1 MGAGVAHD
9 QGVECVGVG
18 VPAREDH
25 EAEVPEG
32 AGQVGS
38 AAEGADED
46 IVGDARGGRR
56 RVEMHVSEEAED
68 ERGECE
74 AGEVGEERA
83 EGAVEEGAERGRGEG
98 VEAEEDWEGKA
109 EKMAGGRRGAGGRG
123 GETNREWDVGHLG
136 EGRSKESREMRQGGV

>member
-46 IVGDARGGRR
+46 IVSDARGGRR

-98 VEAEEDWEGKA
+98 MDAEEDWKGKA
-109 EKMAGGRRGAGGRG
+109 EKVAGGRRGAGGRG